1 MEQLFQDHQPRP
13 SQQAER
19 GGGHHIQLQQLS
31 LGVRQP
37 RDGDAGGQDA
47 QLVGADFRHS
57 R

>member
-1 MEQLFQDHQPRP
+1 MEQPFQDHQPRP

-31 LGVRQP
+31 LRVRQP